1 MSRWIAHVKSE
12 FFQRRALMLKRVRSS
27 KRYIK
32 LRYKPRVETNGAVNI
47 LVETEIDGATS
58 ELANPESPWIR
69 SVPFSAMGLLEDNMV
84 GLGQGFERVFVI
96 SLSFESCSVFC
107 FLMQD
112 VKTSKITSQRPGIRP
127 NAY

>member
-1 MSRWIAHVKSE
+1 MSRWIAHVKPE

-69 SVPFSAMGLLEDNMV
+69 SVPFSAMGLLEDTMV

-112 VKTSKITSQRPGIRP
+112 VKTSKITSQRPGIRQ

>member
-1 MSRWIAHVKSE
+1 M
-12 FFQRRALMLKRVRSS
+12 FKRVRSS
-27 KRYIK
+27 KRCIK

-69 SVPFSAMGLLEDNMV
+69 SVPFSAMGLLEDTMV
-84 GLGQGFERVFVI
+84 VLRQGFERVFVI
-96 SLSFESCSVFC
+96 SLSFKSCCVFC

-112 VKTSKITSQRPGIRP
+112 VKTTSQRPGIRQ
-127 NAY
+127 NVY